1 MKIDNASLTSTVSNS
16 QISDKRDEEKLKS
29 FTDALDSA
37 KESGD
42 DDKLKEVSQQ
52 FEAFFINSI
61 FKSMRQS
68 ADWGEGMT
76 EKSHARGIYE
86 GMMDEKMSDEIA
98 TGRGIG
104 ISDMI
109 YKQMAKRYNAVERVD
124 EVASEA
130 QNASDKSETKDKE
143 KTSEVK
149 SLDLK
154 G

>member
-16 QISDKRDEEKLKS
+16 QISDKRDEEKIKS
-29 FTDALDSA
+29 FSDALDSA

-42 DDKLKEVSQQ
+42 DDKLKEAAQQ

-61 FKSMRQS
+61 FKSMRKS

-104 ISDMI
+104 IGDMI
-109 YKQMAKRYNAVERVD
+109 YKQMAKRYNAVETLG
-124 EVASEA
+124 EVAPEA
-130 QNASDKSETKDKE
+130 QNASEKSETKDKE
-143 KTSEVK
+143 KTPEVK